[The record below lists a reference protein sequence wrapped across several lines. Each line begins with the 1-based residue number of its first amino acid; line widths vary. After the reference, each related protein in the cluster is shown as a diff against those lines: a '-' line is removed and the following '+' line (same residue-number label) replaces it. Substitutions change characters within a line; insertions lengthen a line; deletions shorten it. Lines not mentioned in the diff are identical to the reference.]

1 MLHLRRYCL
10 VQPVIWTLFCFL
22 ISMFFPAANFGAG
35 KDGNSA
41 KAVSIQGYLEGYFVY
56 ISSPFGGIL
65 EHLYIKKGVMVSPGE
80 KLFSLDSTQEQAQEA
95 KLSAYMEKV
104 FYQLADMSQGLR
116 PEEIQSREAIV
127 KQRQAVRDLA
137 LIDLDRVERLRRDNA
152 VSDRDY
158 DYARLLKE
166 RDQGSFEEANADL
179 ATGFLGARSNAIFAM
194 KEELGV
200 LKADVRIVT
209 WQLSLKNPTAITNA
223 WVYDT
228 LYREG
233 EFVGSGQPVVVL
245 LPPQNI
251 KVRFYVNSALAKKL
265 KMGDQIKFFLPP
277 NAEKTFATI
286 DYISNKAEY
295 TPPVIYSRESN
306 NRLVF
311 LVEAAIDPK
320 IAVNLHPG
328 LPVQVELP

>member
-1 MLHLRRYCL
+1 M
-10 VQPVIWTLFCFL
+10 
-22 ISMFFPAANFGAG
+22 
-35 KDGNSA
+35 D
-41 KAVSIQGYLEGYFVY
+41 
-56 ISSPFGGIL
+56 
-65 EHLYIKKGVMVSPGE
+65 
-80 KLFSLDSTQEQAQEA
+80 
-95 KLSAYMEKV
+95 KV

-116 PEEIQSREAIV
+116 PEEIQSREALV
-127 KQRQAVRDLA
+127 RQRQAIRDLA
-137 LIDLDRVERLRRDNA
+137 LIDLDRAERLRRDNA

-166 RDQGSFEEANADL
+166 RDQGAFEEAKADL

-194 KEELGV
+194 KEELGA
-200 LKADVRIVT
+200 LRADVRIVA

-233 EFVGSGQPVVVL
+233 EFVGPGQPVVVL

-251 KVRFYVNSALAKKL
+251 KVRFYVSLAMANNL
-265 KMGDQIKFFLPP
+265 KVGDQIKFSLPP
-277 NAEKTFATI
+277 DQEKILATI
-286 DYISNKAEY
+286 EYISNKAEY

-306 NRLVF
+306 KRLVF

-320 IAVNLHPG
+320 IAINLHPG
-328 LPVQVELP
+328 LPVQVEL